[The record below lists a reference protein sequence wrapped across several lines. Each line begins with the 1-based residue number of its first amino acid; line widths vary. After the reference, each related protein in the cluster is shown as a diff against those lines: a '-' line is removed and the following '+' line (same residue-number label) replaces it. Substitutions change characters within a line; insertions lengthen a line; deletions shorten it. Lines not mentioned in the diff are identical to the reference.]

1 VQTASPVQLAW
12 ILHPAYTVNIMKK
25 GEKVLVVEENPLV
38 ANAIEAAGDRFP
50 VTLDRAT
57 DGWQAIEMLETE
69 EYAAIVIDSDLPRHS
84 GFGVITYLREEVG
97 VDQLGNVIVMTTSD
111 EDTLRR
117 KLSQEELKVVRR
129 DQAVDALSSMLTSE

>member
-1 VQTASPVQLAW
+1 MD
-12 ILHPAYTVNIMKK
+12 MKK

-69 EYAAIVIDSDLPRHS
+69 QYAAIVIDSDLPRHS
-84 GFGVITYLREEVG
+84 GFGVITYLREEIG
-97 VDQLGNVIVMTTSD
+97 GDHLGNVIVMTTSD

-129 DQAVDALSSMLTSE
+129 DQAVDALSSMLLTSE

>member
-1 VQTASPVQLAW
+1 M
-12 ILHPAYTVNIMKK
+12 MKK

-38 ANAIEAAGDRFP
+38 AQAIEAAGDRFP

-57 DGWQAIEMLETE
+57 DGWQAIELLETE
-69 EYAAIVIDSDLPRHS
+69 QYAAIVIDSDMPRHS

-97 VDQLGNVIVMTTSD
+97 EQLDNVIVLTSSD

-117 KLSQEELKVVRR
+117 KLSQEQLKVVRR
-129 DQAVDALSSMLTSE
+129 DQAVDALNRMLTSE

>member
-1 VQTASPVQLAW
+1 MD
-12 ILHPAYTVNIMKK
+12 MKR
-25 GEKVLVVEENPLV
+25 GEKVLVVEETPLL

-50 VTLDRAT
+50 ITLDRAT

-69 EYAAIVIDSDLPRHS
+69 EYAAIVIDSDMPRHS

-97 VDQLGNVIVMTTSD
+97 GDHLHNVIVMTNSD

-117 KLSQEELKVVRR
+117 KLSQEELRVVRR
-129 DQAVDALSSMLTSE
+129 ENAVDELTNVLGE